1 MSKTIKVIIGLAAAA
16 AIFYFVK
23 KSRSKGLVVQSEG
36 EKIVAQLSPTQKSI
50 YEGLTANQSGTIK
63 AIVLTDGRKAVSY
76 EEPRPTM
83 SPARMLFFEDNT
95 VLVER
100 KPEKDLL
107 GKFDPNTWLFEIGSD
122 KLQGEDM
129 LSGVAQV
136 LDFYKII

>member
-1 MSKTIKVIIGLAAAA
+1 MTKTVKVIIGLAAAA

-23 KSRSKGLVVQSEG
+23 KSRNKGLVVQSEG
-36 EKIVAQLSPTQKSI
+36 EKVVAQLKPTQKSI
-50 YEGLTANQSGTIK
+50 YDGLTANQSGIIK
-63 AIVLTDGRKAVSY
+63 AVVLTDGRKAVLY
-76 EEPRPTM
+76 EEPRPTL
-83 SPARMLFFEDNT
+83 SPARMFFFEDNT
-95 VLVER
+95 ILVER

-107 GKFDPNTWLFEIGSD
+107 GKFDPKTWLFEMGSD